1 MIDLDRYYMYFN
13 YYLDC
18 LIDLY
23 YGGCFGGTQ
32 KSRYSHLGAHDTS
45 SSFYFV
51 LSGLFRKY
59 PVKDSDV
66 LVDVGCGRGRV
77 INWWLRKGY
86 KNRIIGVELDEV
98 IATETGK
105 TFRKH
110 ENVEI
115 RYGNIVDCIP
125 EDGTVFYLYNP
136 FDGAVLKEFKD
147 RLKRVCRRRN
157 EVKIYYVN
165 CEYLNAFKGDP
176 YWVIYTNYEAAKND
190 PEWPVKDLDFGI
202 CNGVAIIKPSEIEI
216 ITQSR

>member
-1 MIDLDRYYMYFN
+1 MINLDRYYMYFK

-23 YGGCFGGTQ
+23 YGGCFGGTR
-32 KSRYSHLGAHDTS
+32 KTRYSHLGAHDTS

-77 INWWLRKGY
+77 ITWWLRKGY
-86 KNRIIGVELDEV
+86 KNRIISVELDEV
-98 IATETGK
+98 IATETGT

-115 RYGNIVDCIP
+115 RCGNIVDCIP
-125 EDGTVFYLYNP
+125 D
-136 FDGAVLKEFKD
+136 
-147 RLKRVCRRRN
+147 
-157 EVKIYYVN
+157 
-165 CEYLNAFKGDP
+165 AFKGDP
-176 YWVIYTNYEAAKND
+176 YWAICTNYEAAKND

-202 CNGVAIIKPSEIEI
+202 SNGVAIIKASEITEI